1 MAIVGRNVRQILC
14 ITDDVIAC
22 EADGSSTETR
32 EIRQRGRMILGDFGV
47 EHFQGIV
54 TGELAF
60 LHADVIDRNLLA
72 GCRKN
77 QKRITPRKTIATD
90 SLTTDD
96 ALKQK
101 RPGPGCDSL
110 VGCHGGQR
118 VGRQLSVNRNKP
130 RVAGKLLEFGRCRQ

>member
-1 MAIVGRNVRQILC
+1 MAIISRNVRQILGVA
-14 ITDDVIAC
+14 DDIIAC
-22 EADGSSTETR
+22 EADGSAAEA
-32 EIRQRGRMILGDFGV
+32 RQSWQCGRVILGDFGV

-77 QKRITPRKTIATD
+77 QKRITSGEAIATN

-101 RPGPGCDSL
+101 
-110 VGCHGGQR
+110 
-118 VGRQLSVNRNKP
+118 
-130 RVAGKLLEFGRCRQ
+130 